1 MVFFMRGCGKGLDH
15 TGFKIYDFL
24 FDKTQTVF
32 CQQRSI
38 SCLLIVAQ
46 RKHIFPIFVCYFAY
60 ENNCCHFRVF
70 YFFYCSLIQCG
81 GKKFACTQCSAAK
94 DSESYF
100 QEKYQLFFK
109 LFVFGGSDLRQIF
122 CQRMLMWIKTSRIL
136 LDFIG
141 HQYSTLTKLVCSGVP
156 LRGNIIKQR
165 CVDFHAP
172 ILYNLVPEKI
182 KTTRSS

>member
-46 RKHIFPIFVCYFAY
+46 RKHIFPIFICYFAY

-81 GKKFACTQCSAAK
+81 GKKFACTQCSTAK
-94 DSESYF
+94 DTESYF

-109 LFVFGGSDLRQIF
+109 LFVFGGSDLRLSTDFLPKNVDVDKNIQDTSGF
-122 CQRMLMWIKTSRIL
+122 YRTSVQYTNKTGV
-136 LDFIG
+136 FWC
-141 HQYSTLTKLVCSGVP
+141 STSWKY
-156 LRGNIIKQR
+156 
-165 CVDFHAP
+165 H
-172 ILYNLVPEKI
+172 
-182 KTTRSS
+182 